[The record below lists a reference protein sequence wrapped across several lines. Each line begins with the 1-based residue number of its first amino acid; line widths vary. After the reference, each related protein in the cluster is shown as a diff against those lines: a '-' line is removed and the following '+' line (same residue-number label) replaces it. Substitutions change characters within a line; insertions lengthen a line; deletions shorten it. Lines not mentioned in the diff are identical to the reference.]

1 MSRMKCLQDGWD
13 GLYLVQ
19 SRAGNSFKYDKNNRG
34 KPCLQ
39 HCWASLEY
47 WSVSVEGK
55 YWDVEM
61 MTWKGEMLTGWRMR
75 YM

>member
-19 SRAGNSFKYDKNNRG
+19 SRVGNSFKYDKNNRG

-39 HCWASLEY
+39 HCLASLEY
-47 WSVSVEGK
+47 WSVGVEGK
-55 YWDVEM
+55 YWDDGDDDLEERDVD
-61 MTWKGEMLTGWRMR
+61 RMEDEI
-75 YM
+75 